1 MQMLYKHF
9 LVYKPYGML
18 SQFTPE
24 QDGQITLANL
34 GYTFPKEAWPVG
46 RLDADSEGLLLL
58 STNKSLNA
66 TLLMPTQQHPRTYWI
81 QVEGVPTDAALRQ
94 LQHGVVIQINGKS
107 HRTLPTRARILDA
120 PPALPARIPPIRV
133 RKNIPDTWLEITL
146 TEGKNRQVRRM
157 AAAVGFPVL
166 RLVRV
171 RIGQLGIG
179 DAGLEQLAPGDVVL
193 LNNEQFNLL
202 MAGG

>member
-1 MQMLYKHF
+1 MQNKQSHF

-34 GYTFPKEAWPVG
+34 EYTFPKDAWPVG

-58 STNKSLNA
+58 STDKSLNA
-66 TLLMPTQQHPRTYWI
+66 ALLLPKQQHPRTYWI
-81 QVEGVPTDAALRQ
+81 QVEGVPTEDAIQQLRR
-94 LQHGVVIQINGKS
+94 GVSIQINGKQ
-107 HRTLPTRARILDA
+107 HLTLPASVRPLGS
-120 PPALPARIPPIRV
+120 PPNVPARVPPIRV
-133 RKNIPDTWLEITL
+133 RKNIPDAWLEITL

-166 RLVRV
+166 RLVRA
-171 RIGQLGIG
+171 RIGHLGLG
-179 DAGLEQLAPGDVVL
+179 DEGLGHLQPGMVVALNAEQL
-193 LNNEQFNLL
+193 ERL
-202 MAGG
+202 MASL